1 MSSLAELSLEITYR
15 SYGASIVRDFYDPCL
30 ERAILYRRAV
40 GYFTS
45 SGLATAAKGLAQFI
59 SHGGRMK
66 LVASPKLEQKD
77 MEAIEK
83 GYKSRLQV
91 IESVVSKELKEI
103 EDVLTKDRISALAW
117 MISTGALEIKLA
129 LPVDETGA
137 IKHGLYHEKIGIF
150 TDLQKNAVAFTGSPN
165 ETQGGLID
173 NFESIDVF
181 WSWEDPQNRTEE
193 KIRYFNTLWN
203 KETPGLAVFSFPEAC
218 KEELLK
224 YKKATPPE
232 FETFKSSFQDSFNYE
247 GLDLWQHQESA
258 IKSWEENNRK
268 GLLCMATGSGKTITS
283 VRAATKCEGI
293 KFLVV
298 GVPRLALVD
307 QWENVLLQNT
317 SCQEIIRVCESS
329 QNWQEPLFSRLLTI
343 SQRSEPLVIVGT
355 LSSLSGEKFLRIIS
369 ELNIPRESL
378 LVVDEVHNAGSPKN
392 QKSLSEKFTWRL
404 GLSATPARHYDEEGS
419 QFIEEYFDGI
429 VYNYGLKQALAD
441 GHLCPYKYYLYFA
454 EMTECEYQEFTD
466 LTQRIIQIRGM
477 NQNSI
482 TYATDNNIDS
492 DSPDVTPLLVKR
504 ARILK
509 KSLTKEAI
517 FKEILQEHHLQKG
530 LVYCTDHDQL
540 EEMGGIMN
548 RNNVMHLQYTSH
560 TTPTAR
566 KKALELLKKSEIS
579 ALLAIDCLDEG
590 VDVPDVDMAI
600 ILASS
605 SNKRQFIQRR
615 GRILRKSE
623 GKDFAKL
630 IDVIT
635 VPPASQ
641 GSEAKDMLSGELT
654 RAKEMADLA
663 ENRYQ
668 AIHSLAQQTKKY
680 GVMITELL
688 SGEDDG

>member
-1 MSSLAELSLEITYR
+1 MSSLAELSLDITYR
-15 SYGASIVRDFYDPCL
+15 SFGASIVHDFYNPCL

-45 SGLATAAKGLAQFI
+45 SGLATAAKGLAKFI

-66 LVASPKLEQKD
+66 LVASPKLEQHD
-77 MEAIEK
+77 IEAIEK
-83 GYKSRLQV
+83 GYKSQLQA
-91 IESVVSKELKEI
+91 IESVVCKELKEI
-103 EDVLTKDRISALAW
+103 EEILAKDRISALAW
-117 MISTGALEIKLA
+117 MISSGTLEIKLA
-129 LPVDETGA
+129 LPVDEQGN

-150 TDLQKNAVAFTGSPN
+150 TDLKKNAVSFTGSPN

-193 KIRYFNTLWN
+193 KIKYFNSLWQ
-203 KETPGLAVFSFPEAC
+203 KEIPGLAIFSFPEAC

-232 FETFKSSFQDSFNYE
+232 FEIYKSNFQISFDYQGPE
-247 GLDLWQHQESA
+247 LWPHQEKA
-258 IKSWEENNRK
+258 IKNWRENDQK
-268 GLLCMATGSGKTITS
+268 GILCMATGSGKTITS
-283 VRAATKCEGI
+283 VRAATECGNL
-293 KFLVV
+293 KFLVI

-307 QWENVLLQNT
+307 QWENELLRKT
-317 SCQEIIRVCESS
+317 SCQEVIRVCESS
-329 QNWQEPLFSRLLTI
+329 QAWQEPLFSRLLTI
-343 SQRSEPLVIVGT
+343 NQKPEPLIIVGT
-355 LSSLSGEKFLRIIS
+355 LSSLSGDKFLSVINRAD
-369 ELNIPRESL
+369 IPKESL
-378 LVVDEVHNAGSPKN
+378 LIIDEVHNAGAPKN
-392 QKSLSEKFTWRL
+392 QRSLSEKFAYRL
-404 GLSATPARHYDEEGS
+404 GLSATPERHYDEEGS
-419 QFIEEYFDGI
+419 KFIEEYFDGI

-454 EMTECEYQEFTD
+454 EMTESEYQEFTE
-466 LTQRIIQIRGM
+466 LTQRIIQHRGIA
-477 NQNSI
+477 QNSL
-482 TYATDNNIDS
+482 TYATDNKIDG

-509 KSLTKEAI
+509 KCSTKEKI
-517 FKEILQEHHLQKG
+517 FKKIIEDHPLKKG

-540 EEMGGIMN
+540 EEIGRIMN

-560 TTPTAR
+560 TKPPAR
-566 KKALELLKKSEIS
+566 KRALELLKKSEIS

-590 VDVPDVDMAI
+590 VDIPDVDMAI

-615 GRILRKSE
+615 GRILRKSAV
-623 GKDFAKL
+623 KKFAQL
-630 IDVIT
+630 VDVIT
-635 VPPASQ
+635 VPPASR
-641 GSEAKDMLSGELT
+641 GPEAKNMLLGELT
-654 RAKEMADLA
+654 RAKEMAELA

-668 AIHSLAQQTKKY
+668 AIHSLAQQTEKY

-688 SGEDDG
+688 PGEDDG